1 MEFDKTV
8 KITPTAEW
16 MKKTYDELNK
26 WLFNGVLG
34 KCKFKIFTEGI
45 GSQGHRLGFFHF
57 SKQYRYDPK
66 TRKMYSVLG
75 RNFPVDRYNIYD
87 VCGPEIK
94 INGNYKGTEYAFASI
109 LLHEMCHYYTYMNG
123 VIPRQGHGVEFKEI
137 GARVG
142 ARSNGY
148 FKIQTHERPEVLSQL
163 ELSKYFVDKSSRR
176 EDSSFNRAFCMLL
189 FMKDGTIRLVKT
201 TQDKVKEEVMSYE
214 TKRDKCVK
222 IIEIRDINFTNECHN
237 NGYMTN
243 CRTYRFWPVNG
254 VKFVE
259 NFENYNHKVLYEHK
273 K

>member
-34 KCKFKIFTEGI
+34 KCKFKVFTEGT
-45 GSQGHRLGFFHF
+45 GSQWHRLGFFHF
-57 SKQYRYDPK
+57 AKQYRYSPK
-66 TRKMYSVLG
+66 TRKMYSTLG
-75 RNFPVDRYNIYD
+75 INFPIDKYNIYEL
-87 VCGPEIK
+87 CAPEIK

-123 VIPRQGHGVEFKEI
+123 VIPRQGHGVEFKQI
-137 GARVG
+137 GSMVS
-142 ARSNGY
+142 ARSNNY
-148 FKIQTHERPEVLSQL
+148 FKIQTHERQEVMAQL
-163 ELSKYFVDKSSRR
+163 ELSPNFLDKRSRR
-176 EDSSFNRAFCMLL
+176 EDSSITRAFCMLL
-189 FMKDGTIRLVKT
+189 FMNDNTIRLVRT

-214 TKRDKCVK
+214 TKRDKCTK
-222 IIEIRDINFTNECHN
+222 IVEIRDINFINECQTY
-237 NGYMTN
+237 GYITN
-243 CRTYRFWPVNG
+243 CRTYRYWSVEG
-254 VKFVE
+254 KKIVE